1 MHAHGTPVVIYR
13 EGARA
18 GDAATFGELLP
29 TASVLRWWLLGRVFC
44 AYRGV
49 RLPPAMRLR
58 EPWSVLP

>member
-1 MHAHGTPVVIYR
+1 MIYR

-18 GDAATFGELLP
+18 GDAAIFGELLL
-29 TASVLRWWLLGRVFC
+29 TASVLRWWLPGHVSC